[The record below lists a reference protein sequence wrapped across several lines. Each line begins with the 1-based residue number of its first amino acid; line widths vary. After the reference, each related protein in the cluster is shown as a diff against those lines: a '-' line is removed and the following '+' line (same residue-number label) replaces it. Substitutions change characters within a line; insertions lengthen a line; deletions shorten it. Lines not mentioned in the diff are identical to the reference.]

1 MDVLTALEK
10 LYARFGRELRAGDL
24 VFTEGETSTEM
35 YFVLGG
41 AIEVV
46 KKNPEGKD
54 VVLAKMGRGDF
65 FGEMSLLLGESR
77 SATIRAA
84 DDNTRIFR
92 ISPGNFDTI
101 VKLQPAIAIQMCKTL
116 AQRLRETSKKVKG

>member
-1 MDVLTALEK
+1 VDVLTALEK
-10 LYARFGRELRAGDL
+10 LYARFGRECRAGDL
-24 VFTEGETSTEM
+24 VFAEGEANTEM
-35 YFVLGG
+35 YFVLDG
-41 AIEVV
+41 AVEVV
-46 KKNPEGKD
+46 KRNPEGRD
-54 VVLAKMGRGDF
+54 VVLARLAKGDF

-84 DDNTRIFR
+84 EDRTRIFR